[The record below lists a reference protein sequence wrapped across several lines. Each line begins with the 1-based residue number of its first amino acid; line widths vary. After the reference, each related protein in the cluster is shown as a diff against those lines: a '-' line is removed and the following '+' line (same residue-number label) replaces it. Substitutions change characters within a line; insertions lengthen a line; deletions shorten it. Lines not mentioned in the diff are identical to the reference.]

1 MESLWTLQLSY
12 PLGCLKKM
20 SSTTPASLSRKAL
33 LEDWTITE
41 ILTGMSSFHVC
52 SVCWSFQ
59 VMHIDWDRGTLLP
72 FMKRLNWNPYPGV
85 LIFPSVSAC
94 YIALEMKTFAFVA
107 FLIGVQVLFPFF
119 FPSSPFLLHFFFL
132 IPLTFHVA
140 GTGNLPHHGL
150 ELK

>member
-1 MESLWTLQLSY
+1 
-12 PLGCLKKM
+12 
-20 SSTTPASLSRKAL
+20 L
-33 LEDWTITE
+33 L
-41 ILTGMSSFHVC
+41 
-52 SVCWSFQ
+52 
-59 VMHIDWDRGTLLP
+59 IDRDRGTLLS
-72 FMKRLNWNPYPGV
+72 FIKRLNWNPYPGV